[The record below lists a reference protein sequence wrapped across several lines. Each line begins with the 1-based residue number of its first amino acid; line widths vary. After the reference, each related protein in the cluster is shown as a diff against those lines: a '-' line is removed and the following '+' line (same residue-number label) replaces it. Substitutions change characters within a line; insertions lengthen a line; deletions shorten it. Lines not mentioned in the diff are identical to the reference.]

1 MFFFTSRKLLFI
13 LSLILDICLQ
23 MKMGFEASSSTPT
36 PVTLIYF
43 VDLSFLEYLFIGNE

>member
-13 LSLILDICLQ
+13 LRLILDICFQ
-23 MKMGFEASSSTPT
+23 AKMAFEVSSSTPT
-36 PVTLIYF
+36 PDILIYF